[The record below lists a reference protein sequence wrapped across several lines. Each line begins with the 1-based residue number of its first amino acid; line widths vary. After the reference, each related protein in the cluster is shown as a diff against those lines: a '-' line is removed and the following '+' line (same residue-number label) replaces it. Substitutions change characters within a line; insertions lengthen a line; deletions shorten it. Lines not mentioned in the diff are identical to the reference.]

1 LNLHFCLFMALQTH
15 LLHNKGKTGQPLR
28 ASNRVTLFIAACAS
42 DCAVRAALKGSFRM
56 RKIGLASWMV
66 AGALLLTV
74 SGFAQDEK
82 AGGQGQAVITILTK
96 HNESVPTVP
105 PQDVSAKVNGKD
117 STVTGWQPFKGAN
130 DSLELVVL
138 IDSGARNIGRQ
149 IEEIGHFIQNQGPDT
164 KVAVGYMQNGRTVL
178 AGPLSAD
185 HKQVSS
191 ELHLPAG
198 PTTNPYFSIS
208 DLAQNWPSQDR
219 RARREVVLLSDG
231 VDPENRR
238 FDPEDPYMEAAVKD
252 SVKAG
257 MVVFAVYWRNEPGG
271 ENSITADGG
280 QSLLSELSSATGGYS
295 YWSGAGNPVSFQP
308 FFEDV
313 MKRFDNQYGLEFKA
327 HLDHKPTVET
337 LKLKVEGIGL
347 QVTAPQQVYV
357 DRPGGE

>member
-1 LNLHFCLFMALQTH
+1 M
-15 LLHNKGKTGQPLR
+15 GKT
-28 ASNRVTLFIAACAS
+28 VF
-42 DCAVRAALKGSFRM
+42 
-56 RKIGLASWMV
+56 ASWMI
-66 AGALLLTV
+66 AGALLLTMN
-74 SGFAQDEK
+74 GLAQDEK
-82 AGGQGQAVITILTK
+82 AGGQGQAVITILAR
-96 HNESVPTVP
+96 HNEVAPTVP
-105 PQDVSAKVNGKD
+105 PQDVSAKINGKD
-117 STVTGWQPFKGAN
+117 SAVTGWQPFKGAN

-149 IEEIGHFIQNQGPDT
+149 LDEIAHFIQNQGADT
-164 KVAVGYMQNGRTVL
+164 KITVGYMQNGRTVL

-191 ELHLPAG
+191 ELHLPVG

-257 MVVFAVYWRNEPGG
+257 VVIFAVYWRSGPGG
-271 ENSITADGG
+271 EDSIAENGG
-280 QSLLSELSSATGGYS
+280 QSLLSELSQATGGYS
-295 YWSGAGNPVSFQP
+295 YWSGSGNPVSFQP
-308 FFEDV
+308 FFDDV
-313 MKRFDNQYGLEFKA
+313 MKRLDNQYGLEFKA
-327 HLDHKPTVET
+327 RLDRKPTVET

-347 QVTAPQQVYV
+347 EVTAPQQVYV
-357 DRPGGE
+357 DHPGGE

>member
-1 LNLHFCLFMALQTH
+1 M
-15 LLHNKGKTGQPLR
+15 KKT
-28 ASNRVTLFIAACAS
+28 
-42 DCAVRAALKGSFRM
+42 
-56 RKIGLASWMV
+56 GLASWMV
-66 AGALLLTV
+66 VGAILLTV
-74 SGFAQDEK
+74 QAIAQDEK
-82 AGGQGQAVITILTK
+82 AAGRGQAVVTILAK
-96 HNESVPTVP
+96 HNEVAPTVP
-105 PQDVSAKVNGKD
+105 QQDVGAKVNGKD

-149 IEEIGHFIQNQGPDT
+149 LDEISRFIQNQGPDT

-198 PTTNPYFSIS
+198 PTTNPYFSVS

-257 MVVFAVYWRNEPGG
+257 MVVFAVYWRSGPGDEG
-271 ENSITADGG
+271 SMVADGG
-280 QSLLSELSSATGGYS
+280 QSLLSELCQATGGMS
-295 YWSGAGNPVSFQP
+295 YWSGTGNPVSFQP
-308 FFEDV
+308 FFDDV
-313 MKRFDNQYGLEFKA
+313 MKRFENQYGLVFKA
-327 HLDHKPTVET
+327 HLDRKPAVET
-337 LKLKVEGIGL
+337 LRLKVEGIGL
-347 QVTAPQQVYV
+347 EVTAPQQVYV